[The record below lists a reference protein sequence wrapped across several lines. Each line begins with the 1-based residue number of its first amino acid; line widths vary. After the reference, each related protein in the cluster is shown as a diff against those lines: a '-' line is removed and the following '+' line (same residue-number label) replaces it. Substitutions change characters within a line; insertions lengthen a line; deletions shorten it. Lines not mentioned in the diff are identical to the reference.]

1 MPTLPRLLLLLFAIG
16 PILSAPTIATAANK
30 ASAAVEPATKPVS
43 AKELER
49 FARAARE
56 VFRIRQAYAPKVQ
69 AAGSEMNARDF
80 IVAAE
85 REMGNAIRHE
95 GLTVARYNEILRAA
109 QRDPALAGRIQA
121 LVDKAAAGK

>member
-1 MPTLPRLLLLLFAIG
+1 MTLSRMFQILFVVPLIFG
-16 PILSAPTIATAANK
+16 APANATAASK
-30 ASAAVEPATKPVS
+30 ASAAIEAAMKPVS

-95 GLTVARYNEILRAA
+95 GLTVERYNEILRAA
-109 QRDPALAGRIQA
+109 QRDPALAGRIQS

>member
-1 MPTLPRLLLLLFAIG
+1 MLILLRLLLLFAVLA
-16 PILSAPTIATAANK
+16 PMVSAPTVAVAANK
-30 ASAAVEPATKPVS
+30 ASATVEPAMKPVS
-43 AKELER
+43 EKELQH

-69 AAGSEMNARDF
+69 AASSEMNARDF

-95 GLTVARYNEILRAA
+95 GLTVERYNEILRAA

>member
-1 MPTLPRLLLLLFAIG
+1 MLMVPRLLVLLLAIG
-16 PILSAPTIATAANK
+16 PIVLAPAAATAASK
-30 ASAAVEPATKPVS
+30 ASAAVEPAMKPVS
-43 AKELER
+43 DKELQR

-69 AAGSEMNARDF
+69 AASSEMNARDF

-95 GLTVARYNEILRAA
+95 GLTVERYNEILRAA
-109 QRDPALAGRIQA
+109 QRDSALAGRIQA
-121 LVDKAAAGK
+121 LVDKAAAGQ

>member
-1 MPTLPRLLLLLFAIG
+1 MLTLPRLLLLFLTVG
-16 PILSAPTIATAANK
+16 PIVLAPAAAHAASK
-30 ASAAVEPATKPVS
+30 ASATVEPAMKPVS
-43 AKELER
+43 DKELQR

-69 AAGSEMNARDF
+69 AASSEMNARDF

-95 GLTVARYNEILRAA
+95 SLTVERYNEILRAA
-109 QRDPALAGRIQA
+109 QRDSALAGRIQA

>member
-1 MPTLPRLLLLLFAIG
+1 MTGLRLFLLAFCVIGLPVSN
-16 PILSAPTIATAANK
+16 PDSAVAASK
-30 ASAAVEPATKPVS
+30 ADAAVEPATKPVT
-43 AKELER
+43 AMELAS

-56 VFRIRQAYAPKVQ
+56 VFRIRQVYAPKVQ

-85 REMGNAIRHE
+85 RDMGNAIRHE
-95 GLTVARYNEILRAA
+95 GLTVERYNEILRAA

-121 LVDKAAAGK
+121 QVDKAATGK

>member
-1 MPTLPRLLLLLFAIG
+1 MLTLPRLLLLLLAAG
-16 PILSAPTIATAANK
+16 PMISAPAVAAAANK
-30 ASAAVEPATKPVS
+30 AGATIEPGIKPVS

-56 VFRIRQAYAPKVQ
+56 VFRVRQAYAPKVQ
-69 AAGSEMNARDF
+69 AAGSEMNARDY

-85 REMGNAIRHE
+85 REMGNAIRGE
-95 GLTVARYNEILRAA
+95 GLTVERYNEILRAA
-109 QRDPALAGRIQA
+109 QRDPALAGRIQS